1 MKIEIIK
8 GTETPVTKF
17 FSSPSDTP
25 EMDEVEKYSGVT
37 IKDSVTTCGDES
49 SSVYIPVIFAR
60 QLERERNNAR
70 KDAAQLADR
79 LSGLELRTTEELARM
94 ERERDEARAK
104 YDILA
109 VENMLEVN
117 KLCNER
123 DEARAAIPTCEWVAY
138 EDHKKVHDDAA
149 QLADR
154 LFSLELRTT
163 EELAKMEQERNASR
177 ELAIAFHNDQTNLIL
192 LLQEWKD
199 MAAKLVNIASYALG
213 EFDVKLT
220 LDQQRT
226 ITETMREYHSL
237 LKKQ

>member
-17 FSSPSDTP
+17 FSNTP
-25 EMDEVEKYSGVT
+25 ETDAAWACFKGYTEPLQDV
-37 IKDSVTTCGDES
+37 KDLS
-49 SSVYIPVIFAR
+49 R
-60 QLERERNNAR
+60 KLERERDEAREDLKFRRGFYRVQVQYLEAAKRERDEARHKLELCMAANSDVARIAKERDEAR
-70 KDAAQLADR
+70 KDTIQLADR
-79 LSGLELRTTEELARM
+79 LSG
-94 ERERDEARAK
+94 
-104 YDILA
+104 
-109 VENMLEVN
+109 
-117 KLCNER
+117 
-123 DEARAAIPTCEWVAY
+123 
-138 EDHKKVHDDAA
+138 
-149 QLADR
+149 
-154 LFSLELRTT
+154 LELRTT

-220 LDQQRT
+220 LDQQRN
-226 ITETMREYHSL
+226 ITETMQQYHSL

>member
-1 MKIEIIK
+1 MNIEIIK
-8 GTETPVTKF
+8 GNDNPVSEF
-17 FSSPSDTP
+17 FSSPSNTP
-25 EMDEVEKYSGVT
+25 EIDEVEKYSGVT

-60 QLERERNNAR
+60 QLERERDKAR

-94 ERERDEARAK
+94 ER
-104 YDILA
+104 
-109 VENMLEVN
+109 
-117 KLCNER
+117 
-123 DEARAAIPTCEWVAY
+123 
-138 EDHKKVHDDAA
+138 
-149 QLADR
+149 
-154 LFSLELRTT
+154 
-163 EELAKMEQERNASR
+163 ERNASR

-220 LDQQRT
+220 LDQQRN

>member
-8 GTETPVTKF
+8 GTETPVTEF

-25 EMDEVEKYSGVT
+25 ETDSELHGIKAVCKDEYMLDQMAEFSRK
-37 IKDSVTTCGDES
+37 
-49 SSVYIPVIFAR
+49 
-60 QLERERNNAR
+60 LERERDEWR
-70 KDAAQLADR
+70 KAAFEITEQATKSRKELEREFSKAMQDSAQLADR
-79 LSGLELRTTEELARM
+79 LSG
-94 ERERDEARAK
+94 
-104 YDILA
+104 
-109 VENMLEVN
+109 
-117 KLCNER
+117 
-123 DEARAAIPTCEWVAY
+123 
-138 EDHKKVHDDAA
+138 
-149 QLADR
+149 
-154 LFSLELRTT
+154 LELRTT

-220 LDQQRT
+220 LDQQRN

>member
-8 GTETPVTKF
+8 GTENPVAEF
-17 FSSPSDTP
+17 FLSSSTP
-25 EMDEVEKYSGVT
+25 ETDAA
-37 IKDSVTTCGDES
+37 IKSAGGEWSYYLGKCS
-49 SSVYIPVIFAR
+49 R
-60 QLERERNNAR
+60 KLERERDEAR
-70 KDAAQLADR
+70 ADAAQLADR
-79 LSGLELRTTEELARM
+79 LSG
-94 ERERDEARAK
+94 
-104 YDILA
+104 
-109 VENMLEVN
+109 
-117 KLCNER
+117 
-123 DEARAAIPTCEWVAY
+123 
-138 EDHKKVHDDAA
+138 
-149 QLADR
+149 
-154 LFSLELRTT
+154 LELRTT

-220 LDQQRT
+220 LEQQRN